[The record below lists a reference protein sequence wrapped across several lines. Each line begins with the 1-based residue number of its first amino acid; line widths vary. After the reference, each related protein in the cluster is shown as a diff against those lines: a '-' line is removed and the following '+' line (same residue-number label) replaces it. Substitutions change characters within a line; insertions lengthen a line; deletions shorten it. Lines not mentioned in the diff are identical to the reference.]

1 MDSVQIHSVR
11 RVSPREHLRAGANL
25 FSPKPVN
32 HLAGKAFC
40 LNKPPAWDES
50 TLMLSS
56 DSLQLPASSRPA
68 EPVSRSSKETGLEQ
82 TQQLGRFLADVE
94 RRAYRIAVVALRD
107 RDDAPDVV
115 QGAMFRLVCSYR
127 KRPSDEWRPL
137 FYRILY
143 NGIRDWRRRQAVRSR
158 IFARR
163 RPSAGGEDELF
174 VDPVDLGADGWSGPG
189 DRAMHAE
196 AMQRLEQAIGEL
208 PLRQQQAFALRC
220 LEGLD
225 VAETAVAM
233 KCSAGSVKTH
243 YFRALKKLREQ
254 LGEVW

>member
-1 MDSVQIHSVR
+1 M
-11 RVSPREHLRAGANL
+11 
-25 FSPKPVN
+25 
-32 HLAGKAFC
+32 
-40 LNKPPAWDES
+40 
-50 TLMLSS
+50 
-56 DSLQLPASSRPA
+56 
-68 EPVSRSSKETGLEQ
+68 ETGLEQ

-107 RDDAPDVV
+107 RDDALGVV
-115 QGAMFRLVCSYR
+115 QGAMLRLVRSYR

-137 FYRILY
+137 FCRILY

-158 IFARR
+158 MFARR

-208 PLRQQQAFALRC
+208 PLRQQQAFALGVESAQGSPGVKWEELSPAQQEVLHGMRSEWDQ
-220 LEGLD
+220 LPPQRQ
-225 VAETAVAM
+225 ATRSRRAQRWETM
-233 KCSAGSVKTH
+233 TPEQRAGARQRFERWRSMPPEQRQRMRERWQEDT
-243 YFRALKKLREQ
+243 RQQGEQ
-254 LGEVW
+254 LRKNRGWSER